1 MVFAINFGIVA
12 GGIISLHGNPMP
24 PILSRLCSNDE
35 PTRTTDASYFGPA
48 KTFTVVVIV
57 CVSEPLVPVIVTV

>member
-1 MVFAINFGIVA
+1 MFAINFGIVA

-35 PTRTTDASYFGPA
+35 PTRTTDASYFGPPQ
-48 KTFTVVVIV
+48 TFTVMVTVR
-57 CVSEPLVPVIVTV
+57 VSEPPVPVIVTV